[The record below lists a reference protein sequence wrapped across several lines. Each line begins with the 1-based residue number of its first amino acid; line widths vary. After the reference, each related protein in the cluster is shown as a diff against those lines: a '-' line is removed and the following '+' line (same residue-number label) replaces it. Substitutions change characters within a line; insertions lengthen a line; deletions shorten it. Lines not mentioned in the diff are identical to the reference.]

1 MENSDKGFKDAGRVT
16 RGSFRET
23 GSPGRRILVLAAWRS
38 EDRALRAMV
47 TRLKELVPCNFEILN
62 LESPTA
68 VRFRESSLA
77 LFRRI
82 RRCDAAVFAFTAR
95 DGAASPALQL
105 PSGRLP
111 LLRFLRKRIPAAYLV
126 DGPASP
132 ELDKAIIVHA
142 RAWHL
147 LPLCTP
153 TDAKEGGDGLESLA
167 ASLIGT
173 LE

>member
-95 DGAASPALQL
+95 DGAASPARHGAGEAALFY
-105 PSGRLP
+105 RD
-111 LLRFLRKRIPAAYLV
+111 FRICF
-126 DGPASP
+126 
-132 ELDKAIIVHA
+132 
-142 RAWHL
+142 RALFSSRDTW
-147 LPLCTP
+147 
-153 TDAKEGGDGLESLA
+153 A
-167 ASLIGT
+167 
-173 LE
+173 